1 MELKDYTYEL
11 PEDRIAAHPP
21 KIRGTSKLLAL
32 NRKNGEITDSFYK
45 NIADFFEKGDLLI
58 LNDTKVIKARLFATK
73 ENGAERELVIL
84 ERHSFDSDWHK
95 HKVMYRGKLKAGNKL
110 FVKNSSPEEK
120 NQNQNSKAEI
130 VVEEILGDGIA
141 IVSSKA
147 DLRELCENFGT
158 VPLPP
163 YMRRDATPLDIER
176 YQTVFAEEKG
186 SVAAPTASLNMTEE
200 ILDSLRKKGVEI
212 KYLTLHVGLGTFM
225 PIRVEK
231 IEEHKMHQEYF
242 EIPAETA
249 EEIRKTHQNGGRG
262 FALGTTVART
272 LEYAHNAIF
281 EKSLNGNSGNRKDL
295 SKVSKNQNGDLSGE
309 ADIFIFPGYEFKTIQ
324 GLITNFHAP
333 KSTVLMLA
341 SAFAGWENLKNAYN
355 HAIQNGEYKFLSYGD
370 SMIIYQ

>member
-1 MELKDYTYEL
+1 MELRDYTYEL

-21 KIRGTSKLLAL
+21 KIRGTSRLLAL

-200 ILDSLRKKGVEI
+200 ILDSLRKKGVKI

-249 EEIRKTHQNGGRG
+249 EEIRKTHQNSGRV

-281 EKSLNGNSGNRKDL
+281 EKSLNGNSGNREDL

>member
-21 KIRGTSKLLAL
+21 KIRGTSRLLAL

-58 LNDTKVIKARLFATK
+58 LNDTKVIKARLFTTK

-249 EEIRKTHQNGGRG
+249 EEIRKTHKNGGRV

-281 EKSLNGNSGNRKDL
+281 EKSLNGNSGNREDL